1 MGVNPWIV
9 EVREERR
16 MEVTKSLKELSFFL
30 IDLVMGNDQM
40 TLSLT
45 GNDQNLRKHPSKQEH
60 TVIVK
65 IV

>member
-30 IDLVMGNDQM
+30 IGLVMGNDQM
-40 TLSLT
+40 TLSLM
-45 GNDQNLRKHPSKQEH
+45 GNDQNLRKHPSK
-60 TVIVK
+60 
-65 IV
+65 